1 MMNRVK
7 AIQDKAI
14 QNFGFEDKRTIGIF
28 NLLDFDEKWGLLD
41 SAIEAIEK
49 WIDEEINKPFDEE

>member
-28 NLLDFDEKWGLLD
+28 NLLDFDEKWGLLG

-49 WIDEEINKPFDEE
+49 WIDEEINKQFDEE

>member
-1 MMNRVK
+1 MKNRVK

-14 QNFGFEDKRTIGIF
+14 QNFGFEDERTIGIF
-28 NLLDFDEKWGLLD
+28 NMLDFGEKWGCLESVVVTL
-41 SAIEAIEK
+41 EK

>member
-41 SAIEAIEK
+41 SAVEAIEK
-49 WIDEEINKPFDEE
+49 WIDEEINKQFDEE